1 MITTR
6 KKQSFGI
13 AAVELGAPVSAVPSI
28 PVNLNEWEH
37 AVLMDTFY
45 SAGGRETVSSTNLR
59 MMWDQKNL
67 YLYLICYEKEARVSR
82 PSDENVLKTE
92 WMLRKDK
99 IEIALSSGNFG
110 ERDYAVFCADTEK
123 QAGAR
128 TEKGMT
134 YFGGDKAIL
143 NDYFTEKND
152 AVKTEIPSWKYTCKI
167 AVEKNCWRVMFG
179 IPWELFGGFPEK
191 YFKFQVYRKKNQ
203 TSEVLALNPL
213 DLNANYES
221 RFDFDPESF
230 IECTPGGTP
239 QVIYSNSAC
248 VILPDG
254 TMHWQRPATLEWPSI
269 NERAE
274 IMHLQ
279 KSLTPTTPDELPD
292 RIITVQRWQDVLMLE
307 GMDFF
312 PNARCENSF
321 DKVDPW
327 VQRRLCNEALRK
339 GDTATACR
347 ELDVL
352 IGYFRTLTAWWYADH
367 TLGDADEDNWIGF
380 THLKSVSDQG
390 NKIVLKYEYGL
401 NTCDAVLIPQ
411 NRGFRFYTR
420 EKGDFDSEAV
430 SYTFSEI
437 EGEYQIKTAHSVI
450 VITAGDD
457 WKICADEKFVLDADN
472 FKLYDYAGSKGFDV
486 CQPLQEREMVYGFGE
501 RFDAI
506 NQRGRVL
513 SLWHRDAF
521 EGCNCSI
528 GNQSYKNVSFLHST
542 KGYSLFINSFYRIRA
557 DIGRVSKGL
566 RITTAG
572 PKADI
577 YVFTGSVLENMEEYT
592 ALTGKP
598 LLPPAW
604 VFEPWAGG
612 GVGRWMD
619 GPTHDV
625 IQEMEGVVRKFKNL
639 DIPHSGL
646 YAEGA
651 GWKWED
657 HYNKEEIYKIA
668 AFTKQ
673 QKMRVFSWQFSH
685 LDMEQAKELLPNC
698 AEEDLPITR
707 TPGYHG
713 EKVLPCAIDFSHP
726 RAEELL
732 ENQWHDRMDAGFD
745 GTMVDFGEII
755 PDEAVFY
762 DGRTGDEMHNAYALD
777 YTKAYRKLFEKYK
790 GEDHVLF
797 SRSAAA
803 GVQKYSCQFGGDQLS
818 SFRGL
823 TYAMNGGLT
832 LAASG
837 FPFWGVDAGGYSG
850 FADEE
855 TYLRWTEFAAFSPIM
870 RFHGVTPREPWV
882 YSRYAVSVYKFYAW
896 LRENL
901 LKYSVHTAEEAHKT
915 GIPMMRPLPMV
926 FPKDKEA
933 VYWEDEYFYGSDL
946 LAAPVHQEGE
956 QRRIYFPAGR
966 WINLLDFRKMVG
978 GNRIL
983 QVDVP
988 IDKIP
993 VYIRE
998 GACILSVMNGEL
1010 QLGQSMTYEK
1020 KNTVLMSRALNETS
1034 GKRYADGKEIE
1045 YNILGQ
1051 TGEDFF
1057 MLRHAS
1063 ETEFIVLLGFDRKPE
1078 SLELNGISLSEGA
1091 SLNALNYG
1099 SGWYWREDTAVIVS
1113 VPKLEKTEIHVVH
1126 KEQ

>member
-1 MITTR
+1 M
-6 KKQSFGI
+6 
-13 AAVELGAPVSAVPSI
+13 
-28 PVNLNEWEH
+28 
-37 AVLMDTFY
+37 
-45 SAGGRETVSSTNLR
+45 
-59 MMWDQKNL
+59 
-67 YLYLICYEKEARVSR
+67 
-82 PSDENVLKTE
+82 
-92 WMLRKDK
+92 
-99 IEIALSSGNFG
+99 
-110 ERDYAVFCADTEK
+110 
-123 QAGAR
+123 
-128 TEKGMT
+128 
-134 YFGGDKAIL
+134 
-143 NDYFTEKND
+143 
-152 AVKTEIPSWKYTCKI
+152 
-167 AVEKNCWRVMFG
+167 
-179 IPWELFGGFPEK
+179 
-191 YFKFQVYRKKNQ
+191 
-203 TSEVLALNPL
+203 
-213 DLNANYES
+213 
-221 RFDFDPESF
+221 
-230 IECTPGGTP
+230 
-239 QVIYSNSAC
+239 
-248 VILPDG
+248 
-254 TMHWQRPATLEWPSI
+254 
-269 NERAE
+269 
-274 IMHLQ
+274 
-279 KSLTPTTPDELPD
+279 
-292 RIITVQRWQDVLMLE
+292 
-307 GMDFF
+307 
-312 PNARCENSF
+312 
-321 DKVDPW
+321 
-327 VQRRLCNEALRK
+327 
-339 GDTATACR
+339 
-347 ELDVL
+347 
-352 IGYFRTLTAWWYADH
+352 
-367 TLGDADEDNWIGF
+367 
-380 THLKSVSDQG
+380 
-390 NKIVLKYEYGL
+390 
-401 NTCDAVLIPQ
+401 
-411 NRGFRFYTR
+411 
-420 EKGDFDSEAV
+420 
-430 SYTFSEI
+430 
-437 EGEYQIKTAHSVI
+437 
-450 VITAGDD
+450 
-457 WKICADEKFVLDADN
+457 
-472 FKLYDYAGSKGFDV
+472 
-486 CQPLQEREMVYGFGE
+486 
-501 RFDAI
+501 
-506 NQRGRVL
+506 
-513 SLWHRDAF
+513 
-521 EGCNCSI
+521 
-528 GNQSYKNVSFLHST
+528 
-542 KGYSLFINSFYRIRA
+542 FINSFYRIRA

-625 IQEMEGVVRKFKNL
+625 IQEMEGVIRKFKNL

-707 TPGYHG
+707 TPDYHG

-855 TYLRWTEFAAFSPIM
+855 TYLRWTEFATFSPIM
-870 RFHGVTPREPWV
+870 RFHGVTPREPWA

-926 FPKDKEA
+926 FPEDKEA

-946 LAAPVHQEGE
+946 LVAPVHQEGE
-956 QRRIYFPAGR
+956 KRRIYFPSGS

-978 GNRIL
+978 GNRIF

-1045 YNILGQ
+1045 YNILGK

-1057 MLRHAS
+1057 MLRHAF

-1078 SLELNGISLSEGA
+1078 SLELNGVSLSEGA

-1099 SGWYWREDTAVIVS
+1099 SGWYWREDTAVVVS
-1113 VPKLEKTEIHVVH
+1113 VPKLEKTEIHVIH